1 MGGETGAAPAGQP
14 RHGADPLAD
23 ARRRRADRA
32 RQVADVL
39 RRQVLSGTFTGG
51 TLPAE
56 SRLAEDFGVSRNAV
70 RAALDLLRT
79 EGLVER
85 VPGVGTVVA
94 EPKFP
99 HGLDHLLGLAEVMRG
114 HGDVTNEVRTTGIV
128 TPPGPIAARLAV
140 PAGTRVVYIERVRR
154 LGGLPLSLD
163 LTYLSLDIGT
173 PLLGEDLVN
182 NDIFGLIERFT
193 GDSLGLAEVTIEAI
207 NADQHSAAVL
217 ETPPGTALLMVERLT
232 HLADGRPVD
241 LEYIRFRG
249 DRLAM
254 RGQLRRDI

>member
-1 MGGETGAAPAGQP
+1 VAPSGQP
-14 RHGADPLAD
+14 WDAADPLGD

-56 SRLAEDFGVSRNAV
+56 SQLAGDFGVSRNAV
-70 RAALDLLRT
+70 RAALHLLRA

-94 EPKFP
+94 EPKYP

-128 TPPGPIAARLAV
+128 RPPGPIAARLAV
-140 PAGTRVVYIERVRR
+140 PAGT
-154 LGGLPLSLD
+154 G
-163 LTYLSLDIGT
+163 
-173 PLLGEDLVN
+173 
-182 NDIFGLIERFT
+182 
-193 GDSLGLAEVTIEAI
+193 
-207 NADQHSAAVL
+207 SAACRSRSTL
-217 ETPPGTALLMVERLT
+217 PISPRTSA
-232 HLADGRPVD
+232 
-241 LEYIRFRG
+241 
-249 DRLAM
+249 
-254 RGQLRRDI
+254 RRCSKRTWSTTTSSG

>member
-1 MGGETGAAPAGQP
+1 
-14 RHGADPLAD
+14 
-23 ARRRRADRA
+23 
-32 RQVADVL
+32 VADVL
-39 RRQVLSGTFTGG
+39 RRQILSGTFAGG

-56 SRLAEDFGVSRNAV
+56 TKLAGEFGVSRNAV
-70 RAALDLLRT
+70 REALGLLRV

-94 EPKFP
+94 EPKYA

-114 HGDVTNEVRTTGIV
+114 HGDVTNEVRTTGVI

-140 PAGTRVVYIERVRR
+140 PAGSPVVYVERLRR

-163 LTYLSLDIGT
+163 LTYLAMDVGE
-173 PLLGEDLVN
+173 PLLAEDLAH
-182 NDIFGLIERFT
+182 NDIFGLIERHS
-193 GDSLGLAEVTIEAI
+193 GQRLGLAELTIEAI

-217 ETPPGTALLMVERLT
+217 ETPPRTALLMVERLT

-254 RGQLRRDI
+254 RGFLQRGPGAPQ

>member
-1 MGGETGAAPAGQP
+1 MSGVAGAQASRPRGE
-14 RHGADPLAD
+14 ADPLAN

-39 RRQVLSGTFTGG
+39 RRQVLSGAYSGG

-56 SRLAEDFGVSRNAV
+56 AELAEEFGVSRNAV
-70 RAALDLLRT
+70 REALDLLRT

-94 EPKFP
+94 EPKYP
-99 HGLDHLLGLAEVMRG
+99 HALDHLLGLAEVMRE
-114 HGDVTNEVRTTGIV
+114 HGDVTNEVRTTGII
-128 TPPGPIAARLAV
+128 TPPAPIAARLGL
-140 PAGTRVVYIERVRR
+140 PAGERVVYVERLRR

-163 LTYLSLDIGT
+163 LTYLALDVGE
-173 PLLGEDLVN
+173 PLLAEDLVN
-182 NDIFGLIERFT
+182 QDIFGLIERHT
-193 GDSLGLAEVTIEAI
+193 GASLGRAELVIEAI

-217 ETPPGTALLMVERLT
+217 ETPPRTALLMAERLT